1 VCGVVVCGRWKL
13 KTGRRREMYSYSGTV
28 WGITRFTEKNKKI
41 RLGIE

>member
-1 VCGVVVCGRWKL
+1 LWEVEVEDWKGEGD
-13 KTGRRREMYSYSGTV
+13 KMYSTV